1 MTANLL
7 ARPAASAGVHG
18 SQVNG
23 RGPVAPSRCYQVE
36 CTRVKLDNAIGTGS
50 CELDQLRMRSI
61 GRDNVR
67 RGHQTKYGR
76 QQPRQEQHGFRGKG
90 TNSKVLSADVAKART
105 RASTQIV
112 SFAVV
117 LQRTRSASISRAL
130 LRPHWHHILHRPPA
144 PRASPCG
151 CT

>member
-105 RASTQIV
+105 RAGHPVSLLPRTCPAMVATPFYSDCFFRRRSSTY
-112 SFAVV
+112 
-117 LQRTRSASISRAL
+117 T
-130 LRPHWHHILHRPPA
+130 
-144 PRASPCG
+144 
-151 CT
+151 